1 MNGLKSIAT
10 LIFFIL
16 LLTGCGPDSK
26 NDQNTPPPALGDFE
40 ISVSEPSL
48 VTQETGETKLVV
60 DFTVKDGSGR
70 SHELDETKDFRIALL
85 KAMPSRVDTQNS
97 SDPAFAFNGRH
108 GNTYWKSFH
117 HSSNTTNNRASMESV
132 WDGTLV
138 KTDEGYRYTFAIPD
152 VLKVSDPYT
161 ADSS

>member
-1 MNGLKSIAT
+1 
-10 LIFFIL
+10 
-16 LLTGCGPDSK
+16 
-26 NDQNTPPPALGDFE
+26 
-40 ISVSEPSL
+40 
-48 VTQETGETKLVV
+48 
-60 DFTVKDGSGR
+60 
-70 SHELDETKDFRIALL
+70 
-85 KAMPSRVDTQNS
+85 
-97 SDPAFAFNGRH
+97 FAFNGRH

-161 ADSS
+161 ADSSNNNGFIAWDADKLHRIVM